1 MLQSKSLQDGGQSC
15 GRNGSQQDSVE
26 EKGAELVHK
35 QGGFHRLHVY
45 SPKRALILFFNMSL
59 E

>member
-1 MLQSKSLQDGGQSC
+1 MLQSKGLKDSRQS
-15 GRNGSQQDSVE
+15 RRRHGSQQDSVE
-26 EKGAELVHK
+26 EEGAELVHK